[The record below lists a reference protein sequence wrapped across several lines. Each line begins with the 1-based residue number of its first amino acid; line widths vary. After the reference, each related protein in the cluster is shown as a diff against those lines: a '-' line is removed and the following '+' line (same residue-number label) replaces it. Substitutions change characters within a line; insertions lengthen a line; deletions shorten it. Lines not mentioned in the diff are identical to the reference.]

1 MRAVAPTLVFDT
13 GDFCGTADKPYGYN
27 TDLMIDIMKMIG
39 YEAVT
44 VGEAD
49 LGRGLEYLKGAST
62 RGGFDIVVANIYRN
76 GEEHV
81 RPFRPYVIKKIGGRR
96 YGIVGVIGKEE
107 KGANRLQFVYVEPQ
121 VLETE
126 GIVLTDPLVALK
138 EIVPTLRKK
147 CDVVVVLAHTG
158 LDRAKEIATII
169 PGIDV
174 VLVGHGPSSNAAPE
188 RSGAIV
194 AKCGQRSD
202 RLGTVRL
209 VSEGRHVIDFSGDAL
224 SLVQDKMPFRQEVR
238 TVVYDELN
246 LDETGN
252 RRSTAGQKPKTD
264 SLATSQATEPPKP
277 ADTESR
283 VEIKGDHFLSVAA
296 CKDCHVSQ
304 WAQWSTTTHA
314 TAYQTLAEGDDW
326 NNHACLPCHVT
337 GYGELGGHATTNL
350 SPELWNVQCEE
361 CHGLGTKHAKKAIE
375 VAESACLKCH
385 TKDQDPG
392 FDFARDLVKVI
403 H

>member
-1 MRAVAPTLVFDT
+1 MRAVAPTLVLDT
-13 GDFCGTADKPYGYN
+13 GDFCGTVDKPYGYN
-27 TDLMIDIMKMIG
+27 TDLMLDIMKMTG
-39 YEAVT
+39 YQAAT
-44 VGEAD
+44 VGEAEIA
-49 LGRGLEYLKGAST
+49 RGLEYVKGAAT
-62 RGGFDIVVANIYRN
+62 RGGFDIVSANIYRA
-76 GEEHV
+76 GQEHV
-81 RPFRPYVIKKIGGRR
+81 RPFPPYVVKKVGGRR
-96 YGIVGVIGKEE
+96 YGIIGVIGKEE
-107 KGANRLQFVYVEPQ
+107 KGANRLQFVFVDPQ
-121 VLETE
+121 NLEKE

-138 EIVPTLRKK
+138 EIVPAVRKK
-147 CDVVVVLAHTG
+147 SDVVVVLAHTG

-169 PGIDV
+169 PGIDL
-174 VLVGHGPSSNAAPE
+174 VLVGHGPASIEKPE
-188 RSGAIV
+188 KPGAIV

-209 VSEGRHVIDFSGDAL
+209 VSEGRRLIDFSGDVL
-224 SLVQDKMPFRQEVR
+224 SLYQDKMPFRPEIR

-246 LDETGN
+246 LDESGN
-252 RRSTAGQKPKTD
+252 RRSTAGQPPKVEPVKTAQ
-264 SLATSQATEPPKP
+264 STEPPKP

-283 VEIKGDHFLSVAA
+283 LEIKGDHFVGITG

-337 GYGELGGHATTNL
+337 GYGDLGGHATTNL
-350 SPELWNVQCEE
+350 SPELWSVQCEE
-361 CHGLGTKHAKKAIE
+361 CHGMGTKHATKALE
-375 VAESACLKCH
+375 VSEASCIKCH
-385 TKDQDPG
+385 TKDQDPD